1 MRLIDADELG
11 KKIHPGMNIIEV
23 IQAIVDVPEIRWIPV
38 SERLPDN
45 DDMVL
50 VTVQPKKSGPYVTR
64 AFYVDDAGYL
74 DDAGAWHGTWN
85 MANITAWMP
94 MPKPYGGPT
103 WEIIE
108 KLPGG
113 CSLIRC
119 PVCGEEIRVTSVAD
133 WKYCRCC
140 GTRLEEA

>member
-1 MRLIDADELG
+1 MEL
-11 KKIHPGMNIIEV
+11 K
-23 IQAIVDVPEIRWIPV
+23 WIPV

-50 VTVQPKKSGPYVTR
+50 VTAQPKKGEANVNR
-64 AFYVDDAGYL
+64 AYYADGS
-74 DDAGAWHGTWN
+74 WHGSGS
-85 MANITAWMP
+85 MAGVTAWMP

-113 CSLIRC
+113 CRLIRC

-133 WKYCRCC
+133 WKYCRSC